1 MNRTKSISSTLRG
14 ALKVSTLAAAI
25 MIAAAGCSDSAFT
38 MARPNDLP
46 PSSAQSAS
54 AKPAPPPNILDCGIV
69 SIGSPSKYA
78 CDGKVYTSR
87 QITQMRADWSDSQ
100 KSEN

>member
-1 MNRTKSISSTLRG
+1 MNRTRSNSKTLGG

-38 MARPNDLP
+38 MARPIDP
-46 PSSAQSAS
+46 PPSAQSAS
-54 AKPAPPPNILDCGIV
+54 AKPAAPPNILDCGIV

-78 CDGKVYTSR
+78 CHGKVYTSR

-100 KSEN
+100 KSVN